1 MCCFLSSDMLQK
13 IIRTTRA
20 ADIEN
25 PNIELLCG
33 ELKKA
38 FDDMGTDVSRAMI
51 FVKQRAT
58 CEAVVNHIKGRNEL
72 GGIEAH
78 TLFGQNKTGR
88 IEGNTR
94 SMV

>member
-58 CEAVVNHIKGRNEL
+58 CIAVVNHINSRHEL
-72 GGIEAH
+72 GGIKAN
-78 TLFGQNKTGR
+78 TLFGQNNTGR
-88 IEGNTR
+88 IKGNTKC
-94 SMV
+94 MV